1 MQGLSSCH
9 IQHSCPMACEIL
21 VPRPGIKPT
30 SSALEGGFL
39 TTGEPG
45 KSHIIY
51 FLKALFI
58 IRTTNT
64 VEASETHGE
73 VMLLRRFLWLL
84 LKSSSDSRGCE
95 SRCGSEALCVN
106 PLLSRVPSSGICKKC
121 IKTLFQVAGSTSA
134 MVF

>member
-1 MQGLSSCH
+1 
-9 IQHSCPMACEIL
+9 MACEIL

-30 SSALEGGFL
+30 FSALEGGFL

-51 FLKALFI
+51 FLKALFT

-73 VMLLRRFLWLL
+73 VMLLRRFLWLFL
-84 LKSSSDSRGCE
+84 SQAPTP
-95 SRCGSEALCVN
+95 EAVRAGVGQRPCVSISAEWFVRIED
-106 PLLSRVPSSGICKKC
+106 PVGLLSF
-121 IKTLFQVAGSTSA
+121 TLFFLDVLMSQGTV
-134 MVF
+134 